1 MAVHAV
7 KSAQSAV
14 QPFLPWLRAV
24 SAPRI
29 VGSDPICH
37 SGPLREAAGFHR
49 SGKDQRHMKV
59 GIVGLAGAGKTT
71 IFNALTG
78 LRAETG
84 PGGKRSEHMGV
95 IKVPDERV
103 DKLGA
108 LHASKKLVFAEVT
121 FVDVAAGPDM
131 SAGKGALP
139 RQVIAAMQG
148 CDALVLVLRAF
159 ANPAL
164 SEPPDAL
171 RDLRTLQAELILSDL
186 GPLENRR
193 ERLKKEPG
201 RPGEKELLQRCLEHL
216 ESERALSSA
225 GLSPEQLQLLA
236 GFGLLSI
243 KPLLYLLNQEEGD
256 FTGEIPPALAG
267 ETEGLPLLALSGKIE
282 MDIAE
287 LSPEEQPEFLAAL
300 GLERPARDRFVQA
313 AYGLLELI
321 SFLTTG
327 PDESRAWPI
336 RRGTTAVKAAGRIH
350 SDIERGFIRAE
361 VIAYDELVRLGG
373 EKQAREAGK
382 LRLEGKD
389 YVVQDGDVIEFRF
402 NV

>member
-1 MAVHAV
+1 
-7 KSAQSAV
+7 
-14 QPFLPWLRAV
+14 
-24 SAPRI
+24 
-29 VGSDPICH
+29 
-37 SGPLREAAGFHR
+37 
-49 SGKDQRHMKV
+49 MKV

-95 IKVPDERV
+95 IKVPDERI
-103 DKLGA
+103 DKLA
-108 LHASKKLVFAEVT
+108 AMHASKKLVFAEVT
-121 FVDVAAGPDM
+121 FVDVAAGPDL

-139 RQVIAAMQG
+139 RPVIAAMQG

-159 ANPAL
+159 ANPGLA
-164 SEPPDAL
+164 EGADAL

-186 GPLENRR
+186 GPLENRL

-201 RPGEKELLQRCLEHL
+201 RPGEKELLERCMAHL
-216 ESERALSSA
+216 EGERPLGSL
-225 GLSPEQLQLLA
+225 GLAPEQLQLLA

-243 KPLLYLLNQEEGD
+243 KPLLYLLNQEEAD
-256 FTGEIPPALAG
+256 FSGGIPPALAG
-267 ETEGLPLLALSGKIE
+267 QAEGLPLLALSGKIE

-287 LSPEEQPEFLAAL
+287 LSPQEQPEFLAAL
-300 GLERPARDRFVQA
+300 GLERSARDRFVQA
-313 AYGLLELI
+313 AYGLLDLI

-361 VIAYDELVRLGG
+361 VIAYDELVKLGG
-373 EKQAREAGK
+373 EKQARDAGK
-382 LRLEGKD
+382 LRLEGKE

>member
-1 MAVHAV
+1 
-7 KSAQSAV
+7 
-14 QPFLPWLRAV
+14 
-24 SAPRI
+24 
-29 VGSDPICH
+29 
-37 SGPLREAAGFHR
+37 
-49 SGKDQRHMKV
+49 MKV

-84 PGGKRSEHMGV
+84 LGGRKQEHMGV

-103 DKLGA
+103 DTLA
-108 LHASKKLVFAEVT
+108 TMHASKKRVYAEVT
-121 FVDVAAGPDM
+121 FVDVAAGPELT
-131 SAGKGALP
+131 SAKGALP
-139 RQVIAAMQG
+139 RPVIAVMQS

-164 SEPPDAL
+164 AEPPDAL

-193 ERLKKEPG
+193 DRLKKEPG
-201 RPGEKELLQRCLEHL
+201 RPGEKELLERCIAHL
-216 ESERALSSA
+216 ESERSLATL
-225 GLSPEQLQLLA
+225 GLAPEQASQLA
-236 GFGLLSI
+236 GFGLLSL
-243 KPLLYLLNQEEGD
+243 KPLLYLLNQEEAD
-256 FTGEIPPALAG
+256 FTGEIPSALAG

-300 GLERPARDRFVQA
+300 GLERTARDRFVQA
-313 AYGLLELI
+313 AYGLLDLI

-336 RRGTTAVKAAGRIH
+336 KRGTTAQRAAGRVH

-361 VIAYDELVRLGG
+361 VIAYEALVALGG
-373 EKQAREAGK
+373 EKQARDAGK

>member
-1 MAVHAV
+1 M
-7 KSAQSAV
+7 
-14 QPFLPWLRAV
+14 
-24 SAPRI
+24 
-29 VGSDPICH
+29 
-37 SGPLREAAGFHR
+37 E
-49 SGKDQRHMKV
+49 V

-84 PGGKRSEHMGV
+84 PGGKRTEHMGV
-95 IKVPDERV
+95 IKVPDDRV
-103 DKLGA
+103 DRLAGM
-108 LHASKKLVFAEVT
+108 HQSKKRVYAEVT
-121 FVDVAAGPDM
+121 FVDVAAGPEM
-131 SAGKGALP
+131 TAGKGALP
-139 RQVIAAMQG
+139 RAVIQAMQG
-148 CDALVLVLRAF
+148 CDALVLVVRAF
-159 ANPAL
+159 ANPSLAD
-164 SEPPDAL
+164 PPDAR

-201 RPGEKELLQRCLEHL
+201 RPGEKELLERCIAHL
-216 ESERALSSA
+216 ESERPLATL
-225 GLSPEQLQLLA
+225 GLGADEATQLT
-236 GFGLLSI
+236 GFGLLST
-243 KPLLYLLNQEEGD
+243 KPLLYLLNQDEAD
-256 FTGEIPPALAG
+256 FTGEVPAELAAA
-267 ETEGLPLLALSGKIE
+267 TEGAPMLAISGKIE

-300 GLERPARDRFVQA
+300 GLEHSARDRFVQA
-313 AYGLLELI
+313 AYRLLDLI

-336 RRGTTAVKAAGRIH
+336 RRGTTAHRAAGRIH

-361 VIAYDELVRLGG
+361 VIAYDELVALGG
-373 EKQAREAGK
+373 EKQARDAGK

-389 YVVQDGDVIEFRF
+389 YGVQDGDVIEFRF